1 MALNSITRT
10 LCQKYTNLTD
20 DEITHL
26 EEYATMLQPL
36 ANAEQADVFIDC
48 RSFTGKTAI
57 VVAEAK
63 PQTVPSNYSIPILGM
78 LINWQDEPAVDRTFR
93 FEKPTRRMCAV
104 HMPEDRN
111 VIQTVEPLFYDE
123 KLIAV
128 LIFEKKA
135 DIEEKRAQTELVAEE
150 EKSDAVASVFG
161 KLTKPII
168 EHLSEAVIIIGDNDE
183 VVACNA
189 AARELYAKK
198 LGYVDNIMKMSLK
211 NIQTD
216 SDEYFLPGSD
226 ISEKGIKQREVMVSS
241 YNLRYTTVP
250 IYENSIKL
258 AIIIEDVTALREQ
271 EKKAG
276 AQTIA
281 MREQRHRIKN
291 SLVML
296 SGMLDC
302 QEKYADELDARSV
315 LHDTAGRLNALA
327 ATLEEI
333 VHVSDKSASLKYVL
347 EKVRANILQSSIS
360 TMQPVSIK
368 IVADD
373 IQISSAYA
381 SPIALVVNELL
392 QNAIKH
398 AFPSG
403 RNGTVMLTAE
413 KGILSTKISVIDDGI
428 GFEPE
433 QERKNGTGLD
443 IVKTI
448 VKEKLNGEFMIESS
462 EKGTAVTFDFI
473 E

>member
-1 MALNSITRT
+1 
-10 LCQKYTNLTD
+10 
-20 DEITHL
+20 
-26 EEYATMLQPL
+26 MLQPL

-78 LINWQDEPAVDRTFR
+78 LINWKDEPAVDRTFR
-93 FEKPTRRMCAV
+93 FEKPTRKMCAV

-111 VIQTVEPLFYDE
+111 VIQTVEPLFYNE

-135 DIEEKRAQTELVAEE
+135 DFEEKQSSSEAEEEE
-150 EKSDAVASVFG
+150 EKSETAFDVFG
-161 KLTKPII
+161 GLTRSII

-226 ISEKGIKQREVMVSS
+226 ISEKGIKQREVTVSS
-241 YNLRYTTVP
+241 YNLCYTTVP
-250 IYENSIKL
+250 IYQNSIKL

-271 EKKAG
+271 EKRVG

-281 MREQRHRIKN
+281 IREQRHRIKN
-291 SLVML
+291 SLIML
-296 SGMLDC
+296 SGMLNFK
-302 QEKYADELDARSV
+302 EKYADELDARSV
-315 LHDTAGRLNALA
+315 LRDTAGRLNALA

-347 EKVRANILQSSIS
+347 EKVRANVLQSSIS
-360 TMQPVSIK
+360 TVQPISIK
-368 IVADD
+368 IVADN

-392 QNAIKH
+392 QNAMKH

-403 RNGTVMLTAE
+403 RNGSVTITAE
-413 KGILSTKISVIDDGI
+413 KGILSTKISVVDDGV
-428 GFEPE
+428 GFDPE
-433 QERKNGTGLD
+433 QEKKNGTGLD

-448 VKEKLNGEFMIESS
+448 VKEKLNGEFAIESS
-462 EKGTAVTFDFI
+462 QNGTAVTFDFI
-473 E
+473 

>member
-1 MALNSITRT
+1 MNSITRT

-78 LINWQDEPAVDRTFR
+78 LINWKDEPAVDRTFR
-93 FEKPTRRMCAV
+93 FEKPTRKMCAV

-111 VIQTVEPLFYDE
+111 VIQTVEPLFYNE

-135 DIEEKRAQTELVAEE
+135 DFEEKQSSAEAEEE
-150 EKSDAVASVFG
+150 EKSETAFDVFG
-161 KLTKPII
+161 GLTRSII

-226 ISEKGIKQREVMVSS
+226 ISEKEIKQREVIVSS
-241 YNLRYTTVP
+241 YNLCYTTVP
-250 IYENSIKL
+250 IYQNSIKL

-271 EKKAG
+271 EKRVG
-276 AQTIA
+276 TQTIA
-281 MREQRHRIKN
+281 IREQRHRIKN
-291 SLVML
+291 SLIML
-296 SGMLDC
+296 SGMLNFK
-302 QEKYADELDARSV
+302 EKYADELDARSV
-315 LHDTAGRLNALA
+315 LRDTAGRLNALA

-333 VHVSDKSASLKYVL
+333 IHVSDKSASLKYVL
-347 EKVRANILQSSIS
+347 EKVRANVLQSSIS
-360 TMQPVSIK
+360 TVQPISIK
-368 IVADD
+368 IVADN

-392 QNAIKH
+392 QNAMKH
-398 AFPSG
+398 AFPAG
-403 RNGTVMLTAE
+403 RNGSVTITAE
-413 KGILSTKISVIDDGI
+413 KGILSTKISVVDDGV
-428 GFEPE
+428 GFDPE
-433 QERKNGTGLD
+433 QEKKNGTGLD

-448 VKEKLNGEFMIESS
+448 VKEKLNGEFAIESS
-462 EKGTAVTFDFI
+462 QNGTAVTFDFI
-473 E
+473 

>member
-1 MALNSITRT
+1 MNSITRT

-78 LINWQDEPAVDRTFR
+78 LINWKDEPAVDRTFR
-93 FEKPTRRMCAV
+93 FEKPTRKMCAV

-111 VIQTVEPLFYDE
+111 VIQTVEPLFYNE

-135 DIEEKRAQTELVAEE
+135 DFEEKQSSAEAEEE
-150 EKSDAVASVFG
+150 EKSETAFDVFG
-161 KLTKPII
+161 GLMRPII

-226 ISEKGIKQREVMVSS
+226 ISEKEIKQREVMVSS
-241 YNLRYTTVP
+241 YNLCYTTVP
-250 IYENSIKL
+250 IYQNSIKL

-271 EKKAG
+271 EKRVG
-276 AQTIA
+276 TQTIA
-281 MREQRHRIKN
+281 IREQRHRIKN
-291 SLVML
+291 SLIML
-296 SGMLDC
+296 SGMLNSK
-302 QEKYADELDARSV
+302 EKYADELDARSV
-315 LHDTAGRLNALA
+315 LRDTAGRLNALA

-333 VHVSDKSASLKYVL
+333 IHVSDKSASLKYVL
-347 EKVRANILQSSIS
+347 EKVRANVLQSSIS
-360 TMQPVSIK
+360 TVQPISIK
-368 IVADD
+368 IVADN

-392 QNAIKH
+392 QNAMKH

-403 RNGTVMLTAE
+403 RNGSVTIMAE
-413 KGILSTKISVIDDGI
+413 KGILSTKISVVDDGV
-428 GFEPE
+428 GFDPE
-433 QERKNGTGLD
+433 QEKKNGTGLD

-448 VKEKLNGEFMIESS
+448 VKEKLNGEFDIESS
-462 EKGTAVTFDFI
+462 QNGTAVTFDFI
-473 E
+473 

>member
-1 MALNSITRT
+1 MNSITRT

-78 LINWQDEPAVDRTFR
+78 LINWKDEPAVDRTFR
-93 FEKPTRRMCAV
+93 FEKPTRKMCAV

-111 VIQTVEPLFYDE
+111 VIQTVEPLFYNE

-135 DIEEKRAQTELVAEE
+135 DFEEKQSSSEAEEEE
-150 EKSDAVASVFG
+150 EKSETAFDVFG
-161 KLTKPII
+161 GLTRSII

-226 ISEKGIKQREVMVSS
+226 ISEKGIKQREVTVSS
-241 YNLRYTTVP
+241 YNLCYTTVP
-250 IYENSIKL
+250 IYQNSIKL

-271 EKKAG
+271 EKRVG

-281 MREQRHRIKN
+281 IREQRHRIKN
-291 SLVML
+291 SLIML
-296 SGMLDC
+296 SGMLNFK
-302 QEKYADELDARSV
+302 EKYADELDARSV
-315 LHDTAGRLNALA
+315 LRDTAGRLNALA

-347 EKVRANILQSSIS
+347 EKVRANVLQSSIS
-360 TMQPVSIK
+360 TVQPISIK
-368 IVADD
+368 IVADN

-392 QNAIKH
+392 QNAMKH

-403 RNGTVMLTAE
+403 RNGSVTITAE
-413 KGILSTKISVIDDGI
+413 KGILSTKISVVDDGV
-428 GFEPE
+428 GFDPE
-433 QERKNGTGLD
+433 QEKKNGTGLD

-448 VKEKLNGEFMIESS
+448 VKEKLNGEFAIESS
-462 EKGTAVTFDFI
+462 QNGTAVTFDFI
-473 E
+473 

>member
-1 MALNSITRT
+1 MNSITRT

-93 FEKPTRRMCAV
+93 FEKPTRKMCAV

-111 VIQTVEPLFYDE
+111 VIQTVEPLFYNE

-135 DIEEKRAQTELVAEE
+135 DFDENQGTTEAAEE
-150 EKSDAVASVFG
+150 EKSEAVSSVFG
-161 KLTKPII
+161 GLMRPII

-183 VVACNA
+183 VVACNTA
-189 AARELYAKK
+189 AKELYAKK

-250 IYENSIKL
+250 IYEKPIKL

-271 EKKAG
+271 EKRAG

-281 MREQRHRIKN
+281 LREQRHRIKN
-291 SLVML
+291 SLIML
-296 SGMLDC
+296 SGMLDSK
-302 QEKYADELDARSV
+302 EKYADELDARSV
-315 LHDTAGRLNALA
+315 LRDTAGRLNALA

-347 EKVRANILQSSIS
+347 EKVRANVLQSSIS
-360 TMQPVSIK
+360 TVQPVSIK

-392 QNAIKH
+392 QNAMKH
-398 AFPSG
+398 AFPAGRSG
-403 RNGTVMLTAE
+403 SITLTAE
-413 KGILSTKISVIDDGI
+413 KGILSTKISVIDDGV

-448 VKEKLNGEFMIESS
+448 VKEKLNGEFIIESS

>member
-1 MALNSITRT
+1 MNSITRT

-78 LINWQDEPAVDRTFR
+78 LINWKDEPAVDRTFR
-93 FEKPTRRMCAV
+93 FEKPTRKMCAV

-111 VIQTVEPLFYDE
+111 VIQTVEPLFYNE

-135 DIEEKRAQTELVAEE
+135 DFEEKQSSSEAEEEE
-150 EKSDAVASVFG
+150 EKSETAFDVFG
-161 KLTKPII
+161 GLTRSII

-226 ISEKGIKQREVMVSS
+226 ISEKGIKQREVTVSS
-241 YNLRYTTVP
+241 YNLCYTTVP
-250 IYENSIKL
+250 IYQNSIKL

-271 EKKAG
+271 EKRVG

-281 MREQRHRIKN
+281 IREQRHRIKN
-291 SLVML
+291 SLIML
-296 SGMLDC
+296 SGMLNFK
-302 QEKYADELDARSV
+302 EKYADELDARSV
-315 LHDTAGRLNALA
+315 LRDTAGRLNALA

-347 EKVRANILQSSIS
+347 EKVRANVLQSSIS
-360 TMQPVSIK
+360 TVQPISIK
-368 IVADD
+368 IVADN

-392 QNAIKH
+392 QNAMKH

-403 RNGTVMLTAE
+403 RNGSVTITAE
-413 KGILSTKISVIDDGI
+413 KGILSTKISVVDDGV
-428 GFEPE
+428 GFDPE
-433 QERKNGTGLD
+433 QEKKNGTGLD

-448 VKEKLNGEFMIESS
+448 VKEKLNGEFAIESFQN
-462 EKGTAVTFDFI
+462 GTAVTFDFI
-473 E
+473 